1 MTPAAAARTFV
12 LTLGIAFTFTA
23 PRAAQAAD
31 ACSNPR
37 QMDGFKTCAD
47 VSKAEQEG
55 ALVVYTTDPEDGT
68 AQMLAAFNKAF
79 PKIKTNYL
87 RLQAGA
93 LYAKVT
99 SERRAHSYQVDA
111 MQLSDMG
118 FVLDFQ
124 RRGGYRHYLSP
135 EMAAYKTEYKS
146 SPEGLWT
153 WGSIIMAG
161 IAYNPKVV
169 PPDQAPKSWQDVLDP
184 KWKNAVSVKVSN
196 SGLEHETWYE
206 LRRLFGDDYWKKFAE
221 LKPRAF
227 DSYVQQYDRAVNGQ
241 DKIIDTAQYS
251 GFLQFSAK
259 GAPIAFVY
267 PADGLP
273 AGPETWGLVSD
284 GPHPAAAELFMDWF
298 LSVPGQKALEAA
310 LFVNSARPDVPPP
323 PGGVDASKLKLLF
336 PDDWNRFLA
345 TRPEFV
351 RFWDEMT
358 GLR

>member
-1 MTPAAAARTFV
+1 MVPSRLARV
-12 LTLGIAFTFTA
+12 LALAGGLSLCAGLLTA
-23 PRAAQAAD
+23 K
-31 ACSNPR
+31 ACPNPR

-47 VSKAEQEG
+47 VAKAEQEG
-55 ALVVYTTDPEDGT
+55 ALVVYSTDPEDGT
-68 AQMLAAFNKAF
+68 AKTLAAFNKAF

-93 LYAKVT
+93 LYAKVI

-124 RRGGYRHYLSP
+124 KRGGYFQYVSP
-135 EMAAYKTEYKS
+135 EMAAYKPDYKS
-146 SPEGLWT
+146 SPEGFWT
-153 WGSIIMAG
+153 WGAIIMAG

-169 PPDQAPKSWQDVLDP
+169 PPDQAPKTWEDVLDP
-184 KWKNAVSVKVSN
+184 KWANSVSVKVSN
-196 SGLEHETWYE
+196 SGLQHETWYE
-206 LRRLFGDDYWKKFAE
+206 LRQVLGDGYWEKFAK

-251 GFLQFSAK
+251 GYLQFKAK

-267 PADGLP
+267 PEAGLP
-273 AGPETWGLVSD
+273 AGPETWGLVAD
-284 GPHPAAAELFMDWF
+284 APHPAAAQLFMDWF
-298 LSVPGQKALEAA
+298 LSVPGQKAYGDA
-310 LFVNSARPDVPPP
+310 LFLNSARDDVPPP
-323 PGGVDASKLKLLF
+323 AGGVKPGQLKLLF
-336 PDDWNRFLA
+336 PADWNKFLA
-345 TRPEFV
+345 TRTEFA
-351 RFWDEMT
+351 RFWDQMT